1 MEEMLPYIQNEIK
14 KRPEKSHFPGAA
26 AYDWGALIFQEPPMT
41 LIILYVL
48 TFAIFLGLD
57 FLGLSYLIKPVF
69 SRDIG
74 PLLLDQFRLLPA
86 FVFYAFYIAVLLY
99 FVSWPAIAQDKS
111 LLWVFGNA
119 ALIGALG
126 YGTYEFTNLATLKD
140 WTPQMVATDF
150 SWGVVLTGTSATLG
164 VWGTRVF
171 S

>member
-1 MEEMLPYIQNEIK
+1 
-14 KRPEKSHFPGAA
+14 
-26 AYDWGALIFQEPPMT
+26 MT

-48 TFAIFLGLD
+48 TFAVFLGLD
-57 FLGLSYLIKPVF
+57 FLGLNYLIKPTF

-74 PLLLDQFRLLPA
+74 PLLLDSFRLAPA
-86 FVFYAFYIAVLLY
+86 LVFYAFYIVVLLY
-99 FVSWPAIAQDKS
+99 FVSWPAVVQDRT
-111 LLWVFGNA
+111 LVWVFLNA

-150 SWGVVLTGTSATLG
+150 SWGVVLTGVSATVG
-164 VWGTRVF
+164 VWTTRLF